1 MQALYSKGEE
11 IFNGVTHIVGGG
23 LGIVFLI
30 TGVVLASLYGDSID
44 VLSMWIYGIGMIILY
59 TMSSIY
65 HMLRVNKAKA
75 VMQILDHCT
84 IYLLIAGTY
93 TPFILISVRQ
103 TIGYIILGIV
113 WGISIIGITL
123 NAIMMKKRAVKIFS
137 YISYIALGWCI
148 VLCLPTLIESI
159 SLISLIFLVCGGVS
173 YTGGFIFYALGKKKK
188 WFHSI
193 WHLFVLLGSILQ
205 FISIIFLFV

>member
-1 MQALYSKGEE
+1 MQALYTKGEE

-30 TGVVLASLYGDSID
+30 VGVVLASLYGDSID
-44 VLSMWIYGIGMIILY
+44 VLSMWVYGIGMIILY

-103 TIGYIILGIV
+103 TIG
-113 WGISIIGITL
+113 
-123 NAIMMKKRAVKIFS
+123 
-137 YISYIALGWCI
+137 
-148 VLCLPTLIESI
+148 
-159 SLISLIFLVCGGVS
+159 
-173 YTGGFIFYALGKKKK
+173 
-188 WFHSI
+188 
-193 WHLFVLLGSILQ
+193 
-205 FISIIFLFV
+205 